1 MPSSPYL
8 VTLCLAAAGAA
19 LFAGSLTRS
28 GLPPEEAY
36 QAAQVEIAGG
46 DADRALGL
54 LGEAADGNHL
64 GALRQLARAY
74 ESGYLTQNGERRTP
88 GRARLAIR
96 TWPGQA
102 TRARNAYRRAL
113 TDSTWTAEEAA
124 LRAQE

>member
-19 LFAGSLTRS
+19 LFAGSLSRS
-28 GLPPEEAY
+28 GLPPEEAFQTA
-36 QAAQVEIAGG
+36 QAAIAEG

-54 LGEAADGNHL
+54 LGEAADAEHL

-74 ESGYLTQNGERRTP
+74 ETGHLTQRGPERTP
-88 GRARLAIR
+88 GRARLDIQ

-102 TRARNAYRRAL
+102 TRAKNAYRRVLA
-113 TDSTWTAEEAA
+113 DSAWAAEEAA
-124 LRAQE
+124 LAQP